1 MSLGG
6 RKLVVLGIPWD
17 IDSEGLRQYMSQFG
31 ELADVM
37 VMKNRASGRSR
48 GFGYVTFSCLEDAE
62 KALSAQ
68 HNLNGRTLE
77 VKVATPKEEMA
88 PSSKK
93 TSRIFVAR
101 IPPSVTDEDFHS
113 YFMKYGPLVD
123 AYMPKDPVTK
133 QHRGIGFVTYENPD
147 SVDHLISETH
157 ELGGSRIAIDRAT
170 PKEDSRGYRVSSH
183 YLKATHDSR
192 TSNIVG
198 YKTDGCSRTATNEL
212 QADKLLPS
220 VFHSVKD
227 NTSSGCAS
235 IAGGIISIGSST
247 VQIAEG
253 ATIRAEKKMFIG
265 RVPVEA
271 TAEDLQ
277 AYFSQFGWVVDV
289 YLPKDAKRIS
299 HRGFAFVTF
308 ADEASATRVSRLR
321 HFIHGREIAVDFAS
335 PTDRMH
341 GTGSIFVNQD
351 PSTGVKQSS
360 PPSELVVGA
369 ATENESCIQPSTSST
384 ARWGKKLFIGRIPM
398 EASAIDIRLHFS
410 QFGHVLDVYLPKDDR
425 KTSHRGFGFVTF
437 AEEISAEYASQKV
450 HRILGQK
457 IVLDRAAPLESELS
471 TDPTSTSIAR
481 TLEMSVS
488 TQQNIAN
495 QQTQDTKKVRLGD
508 SW

>member
-289 YLPKDAKRIS
+289 YLPK
-299 HRGFAFVTF
+299 
-308 ADEASATRVSRLR
+308 
-321 HFIHGREIAVDFAS
+321 IAVDFAS

-495 QQTQDTKKVRLGD
+495 QQTQDTKLINSHDASVSRLIRT
-508 SW
+508 SLRYRPY